1 MKTFTKVVMVAG
13 LTFGAMAAAQADT
26 QFVAADDAVTSEICV
41 VAANGNKMKLHK
53 AIKDAG
59 LTRGFVED
67 NVTCNDMPIVEF
79 VEQYGENVAKINR
92 YITAGDY
99 AGTLIS
105 RAN

>member
-1 MKTFTKVVMVAG
+1 
-13 LTFGAMAAAQADT
+13 MATAQANT
-26 QFVAADDAVTSEICV
+26 QFEAADDAITSEICV
-41 VAANGNKMKLHK
+41 IAANGNKMNLHK
-53 AIKDAG
+53 AIRDSG

-67 NVTCNDMPIVEF
+67 SVTCNQLPIVEF

-99 AGTLIS
+99 TGTLIS

>member
-1 MKTFTKVVMVAG
+1 MKTFTKLVMVAG
-13 LTFGAMAAAQADT
+13 LTFGAMAVAQAET
-26 QFVAADDAVTSEICV
+26 QFVAADDAVTSDICV

-67 NVTCNDMPIVEF
+67 NVTCNGMPIVEF
-79 VEQYGENVAKINR
+79 VEQYGENVAAINR

-99 AGTLIS
+99 TGTLIS
-105 RAN
+105 RTN